1 MGLFKNLF
9 GLGKAATVSS
19 PSSWTTSAGGGT
31 AISGASVNSRTALL
45 NSTVLACVRVI
56 STDVA
61 KSALSLYLKMPDG
74 SRVETKDHPLWWII
88 AHRPNDWQDVFFF
101 WETMVAALALR
112 GNAYA
117 VLRRDGRGRVLA
129 MIPVHPD
136 RVTLFEAPDGLLF
149 YGVSRNGMH
158 EIAQL
163 DDFEYM
169 IPGDYMLHLR
179 GMSRDGL
186 QGISV
191 IEYAREA
198 IGLALAQERQAARMA
213 LNGARPGGIIEAAG
227 KISQET
233 ADRFRAAWDKTYG
246 GVDNTGKV
254 MLLAEGLT
262 WKPMTISS
270 VDAQFLEQRKY
281 QVEEICRI
289 FGVPP
294 HKVADLSRS
303 TNNNVE
309 SQALSYFTDT
319 LMGWFER
326 IESALNFQLLSDA
339 DLRAGYYFEF
349 DTRRLLRG
357 DIKTQQESY
366 RLGRQWGWLSVNEI
380 RADLGLENVEGGD
393 IRLQPMNMQP
403 LGEPQEERPN
413 IPGDVPKADLRVA
426 VAKALLKRRG
436 GQNG

>member
-1 MGLFKNLF
+1 MGLFKNFF
-9 GLGKAATVSS
+9 GRGKSAQTVSG

-45 NSTVLACVRVI
+45 NATVLACVRVL

-61 KSALSLYLKMPDG
+61 KSALNLYQTAPDG
-74 SRVETKDHPLWWII
+74 SRREAKDHPLWWII

-112 GNAYA
+112 GNAYS
-117 VLRRDGRGRVLA
+117 VLRRDGRGRILS

-136 RVTLFEAPDGLLF
+136 RVTLLEAPGGALF
-149 YGVSRNGMH
+149 YGVTRNGAH
-158 EIAQL
+158 GSAQL
-163 DDFEYM
+163 DDFDYV
-169 IPGDYMLHLR
+169 IPGGYMLHLR

-213 LNGARPGGIIEAAG
+213 LNGARPGGIVESTG
-227 KISQET
+227 KISQES

-254 MLLAEGLT
+254 MLLWEGMS
-262 WKPMTISS
+262 WKPMTITS

-289 FGVPP
+289 FGIPP
-294 HKVADLSRS
+294 HKVGDLSRA
-303 TNNNVE
+303 TNNNIE
-309 SQALSYFTDT
+309 SQSLSYFTDT

-326 IESALNFQLLSDA
+326 LESALDFQLLSDQ
-339 DLRAGYYFEF
+339 DLRDGYYFEF

-357 DIKTQQESY
+357 DLKTQQEGY
-366 RLGRQWGWLSVNEI
+366 RNGRQWGWLSVNDI
-380 RADLGLENVEGGD
+380 RDDLGMGRVEGGD
-393 IRLQPMNMQP
+393 VRLQPMNMQP
-403 LGEPQEERPN
+403 LGEPQEERPD
-413 IPGDVPKADLRVA
+413 IPGDVPKGWGRTPQEPVEP
-426 VAKALLKRRG
+426 
-436 GQNG
+436 